1 MRLPTTRPAL
11 GALAVAATLA
21 LAACGTSG
29 GNDAADETTT
39 TKAETT
45 TTKATTTTEDPKAA
59 AQDRADSVDLTT
71 SDFPDGWTSTPGS
84 MEEEAKG
91 GIDECDPA
99 WSDDSATL
107 AKHATDDFS
116 VGSFDALDGTKVSA
130 VTRVYDSEA
139 DAEAVMEPFSDPSTI
154 DCISQGVQDSFEQS
168 GEITADGK
176 MTEDDPGDLGTDD
189 AQGVSGTYKL
199 TATDG
204 TEVNATVALLVMRT
218 GDLATSMLI
227 MSLGDN
233 LDPTDLQGP
242 VKAISKAQAAA

>member
-29 GNDAADETTT
+29 GNDAADTTT
-39 TKAETT
+39 TKAKTT
-45 TTKATTTTEDPKAA
+45 TTKATTTTADTAA
-59 AQDRADSVDLTT
+59 AQERADSVDLTT
-71 SDFPDGWTSTPGS
+71 SDFPDGWTSTPAS
-84 MEEEAKG
+84 TTEDSAG
-91 GIDECDPA
+91 GIDQCDPA
-99 WSDDSATL
+99 WSDDSTTL

-116 VGSFDALDGTKVSA
+116 VGSFDSLDGTKVSA
-130 VTRVYDSEA
+130 VTRVYATEA
-139 DAEAVMEPFSDPSTI
+139 DAEAVIEPFSKSSTI
-154 DCISQGVQDSFEQS
+154 DCISKGVKDSFEENGQ
-168 GEITADGK
+168 ITATGE

-189 AQGVSGTYKL
+189 AQGVSGTYQL

-204 TEVNATVALLVMRT
+204 TKVNATVALLVMRT

-242 VKAISKAQAAA
+242 VKAIAEAQAAA